1 MSTNEAKIGSILLV
15 DDEQHVAD
23 LLLYNLNA
31 ENYDVKIV
39 SRAAEARLLDI
50 TSFDLVIAD
59 AMHQPYTGFDLLRD
73 LKANPL
79 TRHVP
84 VVILTQSDSAD
95 DIVTALDLGADD
107 YVLKPFSL
115 RELVARIRSVLRR
128 RRATMQVK
136 TDAAISV
143 GPVRIDLVNRQ
154 VSVSG
159 APVSLTK
166 TEYAILALLMRN
178 KGSFYNRAQIYDEV
192 WRDNTSP
199 ASERI
204 VDTNVSRLRKKL
216 GEGAGIIVN
225 VTGRGY
231 SASSV
236 HQ

>member
-1 MSTNEAKIGSILLV
+1 MSTSEAKIGTILLV

-31 ENYDVKIV
+31 ENYDVQIV
-39 SRAAEARLLDI
+39 SRAAEARLLNI
-50 TSFDLVIAD
+50 TDFDLVIAD
-59 AMHQPYTGFDLLRD
+59 AMRQPYTGFDLLRD

-136 TDAAISV
+136 TDAAINI

-159 APVSLTK
+159 GAVSLTK

-192 WRDNTSP
+192 WRDSTSP

-204 VDTNVSRLRKKL
+204 VDTNISRLRKKL
-216 GEGAGIIVN
+216 GDGGRIIVN
-225 VTGRGY
+225 ETGRGY
-231 SASSV
+231 SASAG
-236 HQ
+236 Q

>member
-1 MSTNEAKIGSILLV
+1 MSTNEAKIGKILLV
-15 DDEQHVAD
+15 DEEQHIAD

-31 ENYDVKIV
+31 ENYDVQIV
-39 SRAAEARLLDI
+39 GRAAEARLLDI
-50 TSFDLVIAD
+50 TAFDLVIAD
-59 AMHQPYTGFDLLRD
+59 AMAQPYTGFDLLRD

-84 VVILTQSDSAD
+84 VVILSQSDNPD

-107 YVLKPFSL
+107 YVMKPFSL

-136 TDAAISV
+136 TDAAITI

-154 VSVSG
+154 VSVTGS
-159 APVSLTK
+159 PVSLTK

-178 KGSFYNRAQIYDEV
+178 KGAFYNRAQIYDEV
-192 WRDNTSP
+192 WRDSTSP

-204 VDTNVSRLRKKL
+204 VDTNISRLRKKL
-216 GEGAGIIVN
+216 GDGARIIVN